1 MPLLLSGTSGSLKR
15 LKLYLKFHLLNL
27 DLLICFSD
35 LSTWES
41 REQQETSRAQQVK
54 QELEELQSLE
64 QQVETELQELEIVSW
79 AEKLQLEREVRLQ

>member
-1 MPLLLSGTSGSLKR
+1 M
-15 LKLYLKFHLLNL
+15 
-27 DLLICFSD
+27 LIIVLD

-54 QELEELQSLE
+54 QELEELQSRE

-79 AEKLQLEREVRLQ
+79 AEKLQLEREVRSQ